1 MLLKPTSFSLMLFHA
16 FESTT
21 TASAVLDI
29 GAGDS
34 VTVECL
40 WQPPPGLHILP
51 SSRSTR
57 VGEVGASLRG
67 WTYVQRCACPRFTH
81 NEHGVVRSHLTFRL

>member
-1 MLLKPTSFSLMLFHA
+1 MVLLKPASFSLMLFHA

-29 GAGDS
+29 GVGES
-34 VTVECL
+34 RTVACL
-40 WQPPPGLHILP
+40 WQPPLGLHTLP

-67 WTYVQRCACPRFTH
+67 CT
-81 NEHGVVRSHLTFRL
+81 